1 MEQDNTTGKAL
12 EPDVI
17 DLEDLPDID
26 IDEELEKIMSDFD
39 FEDLDFFTIPSDITL
54 DIFETVEKMK

>member
-1 MEQDNTTGKAL
+1 MVKMGWKICVDCSLDIDSIQTKRHPKKGMEKMEQDNTTGAAL

-26 IDEELEKIMSDFD
+26 ID
-39 FEDLDFFTIPSDITL
+39 
-54 DIFETVEKMK
+54 

>member
-26 IDEELEKIMSDFD
+26 IDEELEKIMSDLD

>member
-1 MEQDNTTGKAL
+1 MEQDNTTGAAL

-26 IDEELEKIMSDFD
+26 IDEELEKIMSDLD

>member
-1 MEQDNTTGKAL
+1 MEQDNTTGAAL

-39 FEDLDFFTIPSDITL
+39 FEDLDFLTTPSDITL
-54 DIFETVEKMK
+54 DILEQL

>member
-1 MEQDNTTGKAL
+1 MEQDNPTGKAL

-17 DLEDLPDID
+17 DLEDLPAID
-26 IDEELEKIMSDFD
+26 NDEELEKIMSDLD

>member
-1 MEQDNTTGKAL
+1 MEQDNTTGAAL

>member
-1 MEQDNTTGKAL
+1 MEQHNTTGAAL

-26 IDEELEKIMSDFD
+26 IDEELEKIKSDLD

>member
-1 MEQDNTTGKAL
+1 MEQDNTTDKAL

-39 FEDLDFFTIPSDITL
+39 FEDLDFLTTPSDITL
-54 DIFETVEKMK
+54 DILEQL